1 MNPEGLERLL
11 QQVRQGQ
18 VTVEQA
24 LQRLRSLPFEDLG
37 FASLDHHRSL
47 RQGFPEVVLCEGK
60 TTAQIIAI
68 ARALIKKQ
76 GPFLATRADP
86 SVARAIRRLDRRAQY
101 YPDARIVAIRAS
113 RQKQHGHI
121 LVVTAGTADVPVA
134 EEARVTAEVMGSHV
148 ERLYD
153 VGVAGIHRLLG
164 KKDRLFDAQVVIV
177 AAGMDGVLP
186 SVVGGLVHCPVIAVP
201 TSRGYGASFGG
212 VAALLTM
219 LNSCAAGVGVMNI
232 DNGFGAACLAHRINM
247 LGAARRAGIARQAR
261 KVRYRTS
268 GHSSRAIRAC
278 VARPAEPYFTS
289 SMPRFGQATITVRN
303 PFSPFANSFVRTSYE

>member
-11 QQVRQGQ
+11 QQVRQGH
-18 VTVEQA
+18 VTVQQA

-60 TTAQIIAI
+60 TPTQVIAI

-76 GPFLATRADP
+76 APFLATRADP
-86 SVARAIRRLDRRAQY
+86 SIARAIRRLDRRAQY
-101 YPDARIVAIRAS
+101 YPDARIVTIRSS
-113 RQKQHGHI
+113 RQKQQGHI

-164 KKDRLFDAQVVIV
+164 KKDRLFNAQVVIV

-186 SVVGGLVHCPVIAVP
+186 SVVGGLVHRPVIAVP

-247 LGAARRAGIARQAR
+247 LGV
-261 KVRYRTS
+261 KS
-268 GHSSRAIRAC
+268 
-278 VARPAEPYFTS
+278 
-289 SMPRFGQATITVRN
+289 
-303 PFSPFANSFVRTSYE
+303 